1 MTQAYYQGVFI
12 PQQAALLSMPQF
24 RRMPGLSRIPLAA
37 SRAPP
42 QAQDWPLSPEKTDGP
57 ARPAPL
63 AGFHFF
69 NRHAILGA
77 LTSFQVGVF
86 GFLIGYG
93 IAGFE
98 AGFLGWLLGCSLGLL
113 AGTLVCR

>member
-1 MTQAYYQGVFI
+1 
-12 PQQAALLSMPQF
+12 MPAF

-42 QAQDWPLSPEKTDGP
+42 QVQDLPLPQKKTSP
-57 ARPAPL
+57 ASRAVPL

-98 AGFLGWLLGCSLGLL
+98 AGFLGWLLGSGLGLL

>member
-1 MTQAYYQGVFI
+1 MTQAYYQGVFT
-12 PQQAALLSMPQF
+12 PQQAALLPMPTF
-24 RRMPGLSRIPLAA
+24 RRMPELSRIPLAA

-42 QAQDWPLSPEKTDGP
+42 QAQDWPLPEEKP
-57 ARPAPL
+57 QAPSRHVPL

-98 AGFLGWLLGCSLGLL
+98 AGFLGWLLGSSFGLL
-113 AGTLVCR
+113 AGTLVAR